1 MLSKFPKEKNYSNF
15 NLEYYILAYKGN
27 ELYYCNI
34 FNNVK
39 VEKELTLIKEEHP
52 SHEELQNRLTG
63 LFLQCFVNKDELEI
77 VNGGKPEVKEQIE
90 AWEQIYPNIKL
101 ITNMVEQNLWAK
113 KKKGFLKFSL
123 RDSLLK
129 LKNLL

>member
-1 MLSKFPKEKNYSNF
+1 MLSKFPKEKNCSNF
-15 NLEYYILAYKGN
+15 GLEYYILAYKGD

-34 FNNVK
+34 FNNVE
-39 VEKELTLIKEEHP
+39 VEKGLMLIREGHP

-63 LFLQCFVNKDELEI
+63 LLLQCFVNKDDLEI
-77 VNGGKPEVKEQIE
+77 VQAAEPKVKEQID
-90 AWEQIYPNIKL
+90 AWEQIYSNLNL
-101 ITNMVEQNLWAK
+101 ITNMVEQALWAK
-113 KKKGFLKFSL
+113 KRLPKFSL